1 VDEISAF
8 ICVYLWMNICV
19 HPPFICVRRWMM
31 YLCLVRDSSSA
42 EITSVESAALADVA
56 ADMSPRVEVRAPGLV
71 VADVSGLSHLFG
83 DARAIAQAAAGL
95 AAERSLQVR
104 AAVAGTWVA
113 AYLLARVRP
122 GITVVGPSQE
132 RTSLATVPVEQLS
145 GLAHDLAGIP
155 EPSVG
160 RGFSPAIKGSS
171 RHYRMAPGPDAGTGR
186 LPPGDTR
193 STDEIFLAL
202 RRWGIQTC
210 GDLAR
215 LAPADLHA
223 RFGRDGVALH
233 ALACGEDP
241 RPLVPSQPVERF
253 EECLDLEW
261 PIDGLEPLSFVLARL
276 LDPLCARLERRD
288 RGAAVLRLR
297 LDLVTRAARE
307 RTIELPSPLRD
318 PKVLRTLLLLD
329 LESHPPD
336 AAIDR
341 VTIAVHPVPGRIVQY
356 ALLDAHPL
364 PVPERLTTLLARL
377 TALAGEGRVGAPALD
392 DSHRPDAFTMTR
404 YTIDRAS
411 GGTLGFQSPVSGL
424 QSPAASR
431 EPRAPSRE
439 PPAAS
444 RESPAASPQPRAASR
459 QPQAAALRRLRQPWP
474 VRVRLDAGRPVY
486 VQSGAVVGGRVVQA
500 SGPWRSSGEWWKS
513 HVSRGMRDVQCS
525 MRNDETERH
534 QPRAASPQPRAASR
548 EPPWDRDEWDVVL
561 AAGVVYRI
569 FRDRLTGQWFLEGE
583 LD

>member
-1 VDEISAF
+1 
-8 ICVYLWMNICV
+8 
-19 HPPFICVRRWMM
+19 MM
-31 YLCLVRDSSSA
+31 YLCLVRNPSSA
-42 EITSVESAALADVA
+42 EITSVECAALADVA

-83 DARAIAQAAAGL
+83 DARAIAQAAVGL

-104 AAVAGTWVA
+104 AAVADTWVA
-113 AYLLARVRP
+113 AYLLARARP
-122 GITVVGPSQE
+122 GITVVGPGQE
-132 RTSLATVPVEQLS
+132 RTTLATVSVEQLS
-145 GLAHDLAGIP
+145 GLAHDLNETFEQSIEHASTVSP
-155 EPSVG
+155 VRSRT
-160 RGFSPAIKGSS
+160 RGSG

-186 LPPGDTR
+186 WPPGDTR

-210 GDLAR
+210 GDLAS

-223 RFGRDGVALH
+223 RFGCDGVALH

-241 RPLVPSQPVERF
+241 RPLVPSRPVERF
-253 EECLDLEW
+253 EERLDLEW
-261 PIDGLEPLSFVLARL
+261 PIDELEPLSFVLARL

-297 LDLVTRAARE
+297 LELVTRAVRE

-341 VTIAVHPVPGRIVQY
+341 VTVAVHPVPGRIVQY

-377 TALAGEGRVGAPALD
+377 TALAGEGRVGAPSLD
-392 DSHRPDAFTMTR
+392 DSHRPDAFTMTP
-404 YTIDRAS
+404 YTIDHAPRDKRDVQGAAS
-411 GGTLGFQSPVSGL
+411 CEPR
-424 QSPAASR
+424 AASR
-431 EPRAPSRE
+431 EPRVP
-439 PPAAS
+439 
-444 RESPAASPQPRAASR
+444 
-459 QPQAAALRRLRQPWP
+459 ALRRLRQPWP

-486 VQSGAVVGGRVVQA
+486 VQSSAVAGGRVVQA
-500 SGPWRSSGEWWKS
+500 SGPWRSSGEWWRN
-513 HVSRGMRDVQCS
+513 HASRGTHNAQCS
-525 MRNDETERH
+525 MLNDGR
-534 QPRAASPQPRAASR
+534 QPPAASR
-548 EPPWDRDEWDVVL
+548 EPPAASRQLPWDRDEWDVVL
-561 AAGVVYRI
+561 AANVAYRV